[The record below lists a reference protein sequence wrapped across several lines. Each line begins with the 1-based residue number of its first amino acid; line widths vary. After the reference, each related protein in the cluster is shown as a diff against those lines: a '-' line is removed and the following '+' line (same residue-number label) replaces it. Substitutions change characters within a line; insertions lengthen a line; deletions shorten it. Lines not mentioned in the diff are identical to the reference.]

1 MTNDIIQAQY
11 DQLEQIAAR
20 FGRQAE
26 ATAQMQG
33 RVQQSLRALQA
44 GGWEG
49 RGAAAFFGEMNG
61 EVLPAVQRLSAALQ
75 QSQQVTRQIVQ
86 VLRTSEEEASR
97 PFRGAGAAGDPPSA
111 GTSDGAAA
119 GQATSGGPPFGDYN
133 NLANIPPLVL
143 GPGATY
149 QDLAAMIEQM
159 YRINDV
165 RNGQA
170 YGVDEPVKIV
180 RIGENEYLVA
190 VIGTDAG
197 NDGNIGPNDWLANL
211 SSGRGVP
218 SRFQLEAQRLIEQN
232 IPPGATIHLAG
243 HSQGG
248 HVVMN
253 LAGTQELADR
263 YQIGSVNTMGSSG
276 STTVNPRVGA
286 ENYHNFVLADDPI
299 RLIEISAPRIPF
311 TNLTLP
317 ISAGSPFSLLGMT
330 GSGGS
335 PSIDPQVIW
344 ETGGHGGYVHSPT
357 MAGQPLPFNINRWE
371 VVGSYQ
377 VHDYDNY
384 STAWQTISNGWSQG
398 NAGQVAWGGVDF
410 MTHLSA
416 TTAVAVAQNVTNT
429 ATQYLPTNWQV
440 AVDRQLDAA
449 GQYVANAPRPSQW
462 LPGVI
467 HTLWS
472 GFWD

>member
-1 MTNDIIQAQY
+1 MSAPVIQAQY
-11 DQLEQIAAR
+11 DQLEQVAVR

-26 ATAQMQG
+26 AAAQTTQ
-33 RVQQSLRALQA
+33 RVQQSMRALQA

-49 RGAAAFFGEMNG
+49 RGAAAFFNEMDG
-61 EVLPAVQRLSAALQ
+61 AALPALHRLSTALQ
-75 QSQQVTRQIVQ
+75 QAQTVTRQIVQ
-86 VLRTSEEEASR
+86 VLRTAEEEAAR
-97 PFRGAGAAGDPPSA
+97 PFRGAGAAGAS
-111 GTSDGAAA
+111 GGGAS
-119 GQATSGGPPFGDYN
+119 GQAASGGPPFGDYA
-133 NLANIPPLVL
+133 NLRDIPPLVL

-165 RNGQA
+165 RDGRP

-180 RIGENEYLVA
+180 RIGANQYLVA
-190 VIGTDAG
+190 IIGTDAG
-197 NDGNIGPNDWLANL
+197 GDGHTGPNDWLANL

-218 SRFQLEAQRLIEQN
+218 SRFQLEAKRLIEQHV
-232 IPPGATIHLAG
+232 PPGATIHLAG

-248 HVVMN
+248 HVAMN
-253 LAGTQELADR
+253 LAGTQGLSDR
-263 YQIGSVNTMGSSG
+263 YQIGSVNTIGSSG
-276 STTVNPRVGA
+276 SSTINPRIGA

-299 RLIEISAPRIPF
+299 RLIERSAPRIPF
-311 TNLTLP
+311 TNLTWP
-317 ISAGSPFSLLGMT
+317 VSMGSSLSWLGVT

-344 ETGGHGGYVHSPT
+344 ETGGHGGYVQSPA
-357 MAGQPLPFNINRWE
+357 MASRPLPFSIERWE

-377 VHDYDNY
+377 VHSYDNY

-410 MTHLSA
+410 MTHLG
-416 TTAVAVAQNVTNT
+416 TTTTVAVAQNMANT
-429 ATQYLPTNWQV
+429 ATQYLPTDWQV
-440 AVDRQLDAA
+440 AIDRQFDAA

-462 LPGVI
+462 LPAVVN
-467 HTLWS
+467 TVWS
-472 GFWD
+472 GFWE